1 MQRYLTICMLIV
13 SVAHAYKLDKKL
25 DAGNFLG
32 FFDFID
38 TPDKYTGGCV
48 SYISKSEATSMGLAC
63 VVGNQVYLVV
73 DNNAV
78 IDVKP
83 QGGRKSIL
91 RIFQLTPAAC
101 DLPSGSY
108 TMMASM
114 ATSTQEIDILESVSY
129 LARNEITLGT
139 KPGTAEIHGTNCD
152 YDARGFEATAPPGT
166 FGDSFNQDS
175 GGVWATQI
183 EAEDIEVWHFKRSA
197 IPADVASDTLDPSTW
212 GKPVLSMLPQNCD
225 ISKIFNITFCG
236 ESAGGGA
243 RNGQTEC
250 RARTGVASCNDFVAT
265 TPSAFDEVYF
275 LVNSVK
281 TYTK

>member
-83 QGGRKSIL
+83 QGGRKS
-91 RIFQLTPAAC
+91 
-101 DLPSGSY
+101 
-108 TMMASM
+108 
-114 ATSTQEIDILESVSY
+114 
-129 LARNEITLGT
+129 
-139 KPGTAEIHGTNCD
+139 GTAEIHGTNCD